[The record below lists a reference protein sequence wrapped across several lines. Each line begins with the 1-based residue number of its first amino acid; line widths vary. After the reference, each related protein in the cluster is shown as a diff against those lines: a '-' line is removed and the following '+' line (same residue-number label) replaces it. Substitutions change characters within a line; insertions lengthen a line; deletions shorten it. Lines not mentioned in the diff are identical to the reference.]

1 MKKEL
6 AELKN
11 MELVTNGYQVFLNY
25 PKDYIDFDFYEYCLG
40 GRVLTNDKSDNNII
54 DNILIND
61 IMEEDFNTLY
71 YTLHCN
77 GYKFSE
83 LNSIDELQSVIFENV
98 ENAKN
103 ELMEQGYLLKIL
115 KGGIF
120 YLTEN
125 DSFSDE
131 IIENAYKFIHND
143 FNIVDKITLSD
154 DKLSIKDETSVKES
168 IIFNAEKVNA
178 YNAISILLK
187 GYNNIS
193 LSMVYN
199 LIKLELVDSL
209 SMVYDSIKPG
219 VVDTVKDNHSIYIV
233 LGNMVEYY
241 NVFELNTT
249 TLSFDKI
256 ELNKNAIELLYAN
269 SEKLNNDFAINTIR
283 KELSN
288 AIIPVL
294 QNKPIKKA
302 NKVIRLD
309 NIMINNSPFYLLS
322 NDSIQLFISDNK
334 TINIIPY
341 NDSYLIS
348 FK

>member
-6 AELKN
+6 YELKN

-25 PKDYIDFDFYEYCLG
+25 PKNYINYDFYAYCLG
-40 GRVLTNDKSDNNII
+40 GRVLTNDKSDNNNI
-54 DNILIND
+54 DNIVIND
-61 IMEEDFNTLY
+61 IMVEDFNTMY
-71 YTLHCN
+71 YTLNCN

-83 LNSIDELQSVIFENV
+83 LGCFDDLQSVIFDNV
-98 ENAKN
+98 ENAKS
-103 ELMEQGYLLKIL
+103 ELMEQGYLLKIF
-115 KGGIF
+115 KGNIF

-125 DSFSDE
+125 DSFANE

-143 FNIVDKITLSD
+143 FNIVDKITLSNN
-154 DKLSIKDETSVKES
+154 KLLINDETSVKEN
-168 IIFNAEKVNA
+168 IIFNAKKVNA
-178 YNAISILLK
+178 YNAMSILLK

-193 LSMVYN
+193 LSIVYD
-199 LIKLELVDSL
+199 LIKSGMADV
-209 SMVYDSIKPG
+209 IKNNN
-219 VVDTVKDNHSIYIV
+219 DIYIT

-241 NVFELNTT
+241 TIFKLNVK

-256 ELNKNAIELLYAN
+256 ELNNNDIELLYAN
-269 SEKLNNDFAINTIR
+269 SERLNTDIAISAIR

-294 QNKPIKKA
+294 KNKTIKKA

-309 NIMINNSPFYLLS
+309 NIMINGSPFYLLS

-334 TINIIPY
+334 NINIVPY
-341 NDSYLIS
+341 DNSYLIC